1 MSEPRRLVI
10 GISGASGIVY
20 AVRVLETLRDLGVE
34 THLVMS
40 KAAEMT
46 VAYETDLKS
55 ADIRK
60 LASVNYAVGDVGAA
74 ISSGSFQTLG
84 MIVVPC
90 SIKTMS
96 EIATGVTGTLLS
108 RAADVALKERRKL
121 VIALREMPLHGGHLR
136 NLAALSDLGAIIA
149 PPVPAFYTRPKTLDD
164 VINETA
170 GRLMELAGI
179 ENPLLK
185 RWQGGEK
192 A

>member
-20 AVRVLETLRDLGVE
+20 AVRVLETLRELGVE

-74 ISSGSFQTLG
+74 ISSGSFQMLG

-164 VINETA
+164 VIDETA

>member
-1 MSEPRRLVI
+1 MSARRIVI
-10 GISGASGIVY
+10 GITGASGIVY
-20 AVRVLETLRDLGVE
+20 AVRILETLRDLGVE

-60 LASVNYAVGDVGAA
+60 LAGVNYAVGDVGAA
-74 ISSGSFQTLG
+74 ISSGSFETMG

-96 EIATGVTGTLLS
+96 EIATGVTSTLLS

-121 VIALREMPLHGGHLR
+121 VLALREMPLHGGHLR

-149 PPVPAFYTRPKTLDD
+149 PVVPAFYTRPKTLDD
-164 VINETA
+164 VVNETA
-170 GRLMELAGI
+170 GRLLELAGI

-185 RWQGGEK
+185 RWPGGEK
-192 A
+192 T